1 MYSLTNGS
9 ENISFLNKYK
19 RVLYFIAVNLSIMC
33 HYWNKDLLAQ
43 ARLVALLTISKKFD
57 DKFFLSVMT
66 PALPCLFINNAI

>member
-1 MYSLTNGS
+1 
-9 ENISFLNKYK
+9 
-19 RVLYFIAVNLSIMC
+19 MC